1 MRVLLKVSL
10 PTEIA
15 NDKARD
21 GTLGSTIRSILE
33 EQEPEAVYF
42 TEFDGERTGIIV
54 VNIDEASEIP
64 AIAEPWF
71 QAFEAGV
78 EIHPAMVPADL
89 DAAGEDIETAA
100 GAYG

>member
-1 MRVLLKVSL
+1 MRILLKVSL
-10 PTEIA
+10 PTEVA
-15 NDKARD
+15 NDKAQD
-21 GTLGSTIRSILE
+21 GTMGSTIQSILA
-33 EQEPEAVYF
+33 EQEPEAAYF

-78 EIHPAMVPADL
+78 EFHPAMVAADL
-89 DAAGEDIETAA
+89 EAA
-100 GAYG
+100 GADIEAAAEEYG